1 MRKEIIRTK
10 LQEMEESANIV
21 KENLPKKL
29 EDFLELGLVK
39 DGMYKK
45 IEFAIENVIDIC
57 NIINSDLKLGIPRE
71 EVEVIEN
78 LERKGIISKELA
90 RKVKGMRGF
99 RNFLVHRYGA
109 IDDRIAFKDIKKGLK
124 DFRIFKKEIERFI
137 SKVKTKKK

>member
-1 MRKEIIRTK
+1 MREEIIRTK

-21 KENLPKKL
+21 KKNLPKKL

-39 DGMYKK
+39 DGIYKK

-78 LERKGIISKELA
+78 LEKKGIISRELA
-90 RKVKGMRGF
+90 RKIKNMRGF

-124 DFRIFKKEIERFI
+124 DFGIFKKEIERFI
-137 SKVKTKKK
+137 SKVKTKRK